1 MKRVFQKKMIAIRCC
16 LLLLLMASFNQLYS
30 QEPDKPGIP
39 HVIVFQGVITEKD
52 GKTIPNG
59 NYDISFMLYDVKEGG
74 NPIWTEVHPEFKIE
88 NGIINVLLGKKS
100 IDNPLTVTFD
110 RKFYLDIK
118 INNDIN
124 IQNRIELGSTAY
136 SLGSEYAEEVDDYSI
151 TTEKFADGSVSDGKI
166 ESISSSV
173 MDDISPD
180 PFSVY
185 WTILGNII
193 WGPERNYIGTIEA
206 KDFVIKTFSI
216 ERMRFG
222 PYGRVTLGTPK
233 DTVLFIV
240 IGKTKTQN
248 TFIKGDLGVGV
259 PPGGSRVHVNSPGVV
274 PLDMNPFRVDVN
286 DKTVFLVNKNG
297 RVEITSEPS
306 STAQNNRDAYP
317 LFLNSPEQGIGIK
330 VEGHSLLGRADN
342 DNNFVSFWN
351 NKGMQGRIEG
361 ESYLNW
367 LADPQNIMRD
377 LYIAAT
383 VAADIAAM
391 ANAPLE
397 AASLIAFSAEAAF
410 NAVEIAM
417 ELAEMGVTY
426 ESGSGDYA
434 EWLEKI
440 NSSETFQPGEIVGI
454 FNGKIT
460 KNTSEADQLS
470 CISFK
475 PIVLGNKPPE
485 EKNNLFEKVAFL
497 GQVPVKVIGKVNRGD
512 YIVPSGLNNGIGIA
526 VAPELMTVDEYLKVV
541 GRAWGESGEPK
552 VKYINTAIGF
562 DNAEIIK
569 LIQLENK
576 KQENLN
582 NEIKQAERKIQEA
595 KQKLS
600 EMNTEIEKVSDQ
612 LKNPDNKIIKTSSGL

>member
-1 MKRVFQKKMIAIRCC
+1 MKRVLQKKKIATGCC
-16 LLLLLMASFNQLYS
+16 LFLFLLASFNQLLS
-30 QEPDKPGIP
+30 QEMNAPGIP
-39 HVIVFQGVITEKD
+39 HVIVFQGIVTEKD
-52 GKTIPNG
+52 GKSVPNG
-59 NYDISFMLYDVKEGG
+59 NYDVSFSLYDVKEGG
-74 NPIWTEVHPEFKIE
+74 NPVWTEVHPELKIE
-88 NGIINVLLGKKS
+88 NGIINVLLGKRS

-124 IQNRIELGSTAY
+124 IRHRIELGGTAY
-136 SLGSEYAEEVDDYSI
+136 SLGSEYADEVDDFSI
-151 TTEKFADGSVSDGKI
+151 TTEKLADGSVTDEKI
-166 ESISSSV
+166 ESVSSSV
-173 MDDISPD
+173 FDDISPD
-180 PFSVY
+180 PYSVY

-193 WGPERNYIGTIEA
+193 WGPERNYIGTYA
-206 KDFVIKTFSI
+206 AQDFVIKTFSI
-216 ERMRFG
+216 ERMRFTF
-222 PYGRVTLGTPK
+222 YGRVTIGTPK

-259 PPGGSRVHVNSPGVV
+259 PPGGAKVHVNSPGVV
-274 PLDMNPFRVDVN
+274 PLDMIPFRVDVN
-286 DKTVFLVNKNG
+286 DDSVFYVNKNG
-297 RVEITSEPS
+297 RVEIIGNPGSSSES
-306 STAQNNRDAYP
+306 SRDAYP
-317 LFLNSPEQGIGIK
+317 LFINSEEQGIGIK

-342 DNNFVSFWN
+342 DNNFVAFWN

-367 LADPQNIMRD
+367 LADPQNIMKD

-391 ANAPLE
+391 ANAALE

-410 NAVEIAM
+410 NAVEIAL

-434 EWLEKI
+434 EWLEK
-440 NSSETFQPGEIVGI
+440 NNNKETFQPGDIVGV

-460 KNTSEADQLS
+460 KNTSNADQLS

-485 EKNNLFEKVAFL
+485 EKKESFEKVAFL
-497 GQVPVKVIGKVNRGD
+497 GQVPVKVVGKVKRGD
-512 YIVPSGLNNGIGIA
+512 YIIPSGLNNGTGVA
-526 VAPELMTVDEYLKVV
+526 VAPELMTIEEFMNVV
-541 GRAWGESGEPK
+541 GRAWGESDNENI
-552 VKYINTAIGF
+552 KYVNTAIGF

-576 KQENLN
+576 KQENLDA
-582 NEIKQAERKIQEA
+582 EIKQAEMKIQNA
-595 KQKLS
+595 KKKLL
-600 EMNTEIEKVSDQ
+600 EMNSEIEKVSDH
-612 LKNPDNKIIKTSSGL
+612 LNKPDNEITKTSSGL